1 MKAIFLTLFLFLA
14 SIFSVNA
21 QFVGVIENDPS
32 VLKKEMDN
40 GLTYYIIK
48 NNTIQGFADFS
59 LVIKQVDINNSPCQ
73 KTIPALIETM
83 SLTQSRNFPDGEILA
98 FLASMGVEINK
109 GIQLSEENGAISF
122 HFPNIPVKKNSK
134 VVDSMLLALYNISGF
149 VEINDR
155 TVGRGK
161 VLLKNFLAS
170 RLAPGSG
177 IMFDSLCREIDS
189 IGTEDVRNFY
199 GMYCKPDVQSIIICG
214 DINPSE
220 VQMKIEALFQTIP
233 KPSRPT
239 PVVSAESVTGVS
251 VDTAAG
257 SARATAPAI
266 IYTTDSEAHTPS
278 ITFEYITEDI
288 HPALR
293 RTAFPF
299 VATYYRDLT
308 LNILYERLHR
318 HILRENIPFIS
329 LKTEPIHQKGTG
341 SFIIRIETPERYLA
355 DAYCFLSSELDLLCR
370 EGALEQEISRAKE
383 MSFFE
388 RDYLY
393 AKKVSDQHSHLTR
406 LCIDNYVNGYGIFS
420 PSLYRAYLE
429 VTDRKSDIS
438 HINNYIRGVLSDSL
452 RTSYKVLSSASAGT
466 LDSLVI
472 PTLKS
477 CASDTLLYAAEVAK
491 VPEYKAKSTF
501 TAKSVNP
508 VIGSTS
514 RKLPNGVRIH
524 LKEMKNKSGWIWFE
538 AAAKG
543 GLSLLDSNIRR
554 YNLYL
559 NTLCN
564 ISIVD
569 SMDKYRFSQ
578 IQRGA
583 HCTIERE
590 VTMEQR
596 IIRGHFHKDYSDEF
610 LTLVSAYFKGTK
622 PDTLAFEKF
631 LKIWR
636 ENPATD
642 FSTNTRQFILE
653 KKRKRNE
660 SLPTYQEYTSMI
672 GTINRLF
679 SNPADFQFFFV
690 GDTDD
695 LELTNSA
702 IRTIGVLPAKP
713 SVRIVNE
720 NKNLSF
726 SSYDKRSSVPIKMN
740 FDREY
745 HNLKILFPSPMKIND
760 RLAARVLCSI
770 IEKRVLTELY
780 REGIMASS
788 SLRFNRFPKESAI
801 LEFTMMTCDIPF
813 DAEDR
818 IMTVIHELFATG
830 ISHAETE
837 SSKKIL
843 VLMDEYN
850 AATNPEYWLSIFN
863 ERYIDQK
870 DFLKEKKNVLD
881 SITEITLN
889 ELLSEILDSV
899 TISWQIIKP
908 QKDE

>member
-1 MKAIFLTLFLFLA
+1 MKAIFLTIVLFLA
-14 SIFSVNA
+14 SIFSSNA
-21 QFVGVIENDPS
+21 QFVGVIENDPT

-59 LVIKQVDINNSPCQ
+59 LVIKQVDISNSPCQ
-73 KTIPALIETM
+73 RSIPALIETM
-83 SLTQSRNFPDGEILA
+83 SLTQSRNFPDGEILT
-98 FLASMGVEINK
+98 FLANMGVEINT

-149 VEINDR
+149 VEINDK

-161 VLLKNFLAS
+161 ALLKNFLAS
-170 RLAPGSG
+170 RIAPGSG

-189 IGTEDVRNFY
+189 IRTDDVRSFY
-199 GMYCKPDVQSIIICG
+199 GMYCKPDIQSIVICG

-220 VQMKIEALFQTIP
+220 VCMKIEALFQTIP
-233 KPSRPT
+233 KPERPT
-239 PVVSAESVTGVS
+239 PVISTEPSMKDSVYTDTGS
-251 VDTAAG
+251 VRT
-257 SARATAPAI
+257 TTPAI
-266 IYTTDSEAHTPS
+266 IYTTDPEAYTPS
-278 ITFEYITEDI
+278 VTYEYITEDI
-288 HPALR
+288 HPSLR

-329 LKTEPIHQKGTG
+329 LKAEPIRHKGTG
-341 SFIIRIETPERYLA
+341 SFIVKIETPERYIV
-355 DAYCFLSSELDLLCR
+355 DAYRFLASELDLLSR

-383 MSFFE
+383 MSYFE

-393 AKKVSDQHSHLTR
+393 TKNVSGQNSHLTR

-429 VTDRKSDIS
+429 VTDRKSDIVR
-438 HINNYIRGVLSDSL
+438 INDYIRGVLSDTL
-452 RTSYKVLSSASAGT
+452 RTSYRVLSSASAGT

-472 PTLKS
+472 PTLES

-491 VPEYKAKSTF
+491 VPEYKTKSTF

-508 VIGSTS
+508 VIGSIS

-554 YNLYL
+554 YNMYL
-559 NTLCN
+559 NSLCD

-610 LTLVSAYFKGTK
+610 LTLVSAYFKGTL
-622 PDTLAFEKF
+622 PDTLAFENL
-631 LKIWR
+631 LKVWR
-636 ENPATD
+636 ENPTTD
-642 FSTNTRQFILE
+642 ISTNTRQFILE
-653 KKRKRNE
+653 KKRKRDE

-702 IRTIGVLPAKP
+702 IRTIGVLPSKP
-713 SVRIVNE
+713 TVRIVNE
-720 NKNLSF
+720 NKSLSF
-726 SSYDKRSSVPIKMN
+726 SSYDKRSSIPIKMN

-770 IEKRVLTELY
+770 IEKRVLTGLY

-801 LEFTMMTCDIPF
+801 LDFTMMTCEIPF
-813 DAEDR
+813 DAEER
-818 IMTVIHELFATG
+818 IMTIIHELLATG
-830 ISHAETE
+830 ISGAEIQ

-843 VLMDEYN
+843 ELMDEYDASTDPN
-850 AATNPEYWLSIFN
+850 YWLSILN
-863 ERYIDQK
+863 ERYIEQK
-870 DFLKEKKNVLD
+870 DFLKEKKTVLD
-881 SITEITLN
+881 SITEISLN
-889 ELLSEILDSV
+889 ELLSQILDSA

>member
-1 MKAIFLTLFLFLA
+1 
-14 SIFSVNA
+14 
-21 QFVGVIENDPS
+21 
-32 VLKKEMDN
+32 
-40 GLTYYIIK
+40 
-48 NNTIQGFADFS
+48 
-59 LVIKQVDINNSPCQ
+59 
-73 KTIPALIETM
+73 
-83 SLTQSRNFPDGEILA
+83 
-98 FLASMGVEINK
+98 
-109 GIQLSEENGAISF
+109 
-122 HFPNIPVKKNSK
+122 
-134 VVDSMLLALYNISGF
+134 
-149 VEINDR
+149 
-155 TVGRGK
+155 
-161 VLLKNFLAS
+161 
-170 RLAPGSG
+170 
-177 IMFDSLCREIDS
+177 
-189 IGTEDVRNFY
+189 
-199 GMYCKPDVQSIIICG
+199 
-214 DINPSE
+214 
-220 VQMKIEALFQTIP
+220 MKIEALFQTIP
-233 KPSRPT
+233 KPARPT
-239 PVVSAESVTGVS
+239 PVISTEPSMKDYVYTDTGSVRT
-251 VDTAAG
+251 T
-257 SARATAPAI
+257 TPAI
-266 IYTTDSEAHTPS
+266 IYTTDPEAYTPS
-278 ITFEYITEDI
+278 VTYEYITEDI
-288 HPALR
+288 HPSLR

-329 LKTEPIHQKGTG
+329 LKAEPIRHKGTG
-341 SFIIRIETPERYLA
+341 SFIVKIETPERYIV
-355 DAYCFLSSELDLLCR
+355 DAYRFLASELDLLSR
-370 EGALEQEISRAKE
+370 EGALDQEISRAKE
-383 MSFFE
+383 MSYFE

-393 AKKVSDQHSHLTR
+393 AKNASRQNSHLTR

-438 HINNYIRGVLSDSL
+438 HINNYIRGVLSDTL
-452 RTSYKVLSSASAGT
+452 RTSYRVLSSASAGT
-466 LDSLVI
+466 LDSLDSLVI
-472 PTLKS
+472 PTLES

-491 VPEYKAKSTF
+491 VPEYKTKSTF

-508 VIGSTS
+508 VIGSIS

-554 YNLYL
+554 YNMYL
-559 NTLCN
+559 NSLCN

-610 LTLVSAYFKGTK
+610 LTLVSAYFKGTL
-622 PDTLAFEKF
+622 PDTLAFENL
-631 LKIWR
+631 LKVWR
-636 ENPATD
+636 ENPTTD
-642 FSTNTRQFILE
+642 ISTNTRQFILE
-653 KKRKRNE
+653 KKRKRDE

-702 IRTIGVLPAKP
+702 IRTIGILPSTP
-713 SVRIVNE
+713 TVRIVNE
-720 NKNLSF
+720 NRNLSF
-726 SSYDKRSSVPIKMN
+726 SSYDKRSSVPIAMN

-770 IEKRVLTELY
+770 IEKRVLTGLY

-801 LEFTMMTCDIPF
+801 LDFTMMTCEIPF
-813 DAEDR
+813 DAEER
-818 IMTVIHELFATG
+818 IMTIIHELLATG
-830 ISHAETE
+830 ISGAEIQ

-843 VLMDEYN
+843 ELMDEYN
-850 AATNPEYWLSIFN
+850 AATNPDFWLSILN

-870 DFLKEKKNVLD
+870 DFLKEKKNVMD
-881 SITEITLN
+881 SITEVTLN
-889 ELLSEILDSV
+889 ELLSQILDSA